1 MSKGVEK
8 KPSKTAMGTTL
19 MRAIANKE
27 YNDGKFGP
35 DGYAKYF
42 LPMLARFYI
51 RLKKPRTRM
60 IQNMPAGM
68 YEFIIARTRYFD
80 NLFSDALKESIPQ
93 IVLLG
98 AGYDTRAFRF
108 AKMKSDTR
116 IFELDIETTQDR
128 KKGLLKKAGIIPP
141 GNLTF
146 VSIDFNK
153 DSLGDALAKA
163 GFDGNERTLFLWEGV
178 TYYLEPDSINA
189 TLESIRKIS
198 HAGARLAFDYIVD
211 IPPGEMHEYYGMKE
225 LGNFMSRKN
234 SDERGRFSLAENE
247 VESFL
252 GQRGF
257 NTDEHLGNLDIERKF
272 LIDTHGVLIG
282 HVLGAFRFVSASTA
296 NEKKE

>member
-1 MSKGVEK
+1 MSKGVVK
-8 KPSKTAMGTTL
+8 SPSKTAMGTTL
-19 MRAIANKE
+19 MRAIAHKE
-27 YNDGKFGP
+27 YDNEKFGP

-51 RLKKPRTRM
+51 RLQKPRTRM

-68 YEFIIARTRYFD
+68 YELIIARTQYFD
-80 NLFSDALKESIPQ
+80 NLFSDALEESIPQ

-108 AKMKSDTR
+108 AKMKNTTR
-116 IFELDIETTQDR
+116 IFELDIETTQGR
-128 KKGLLKKAGIIPP
+128 KKSLLKKAGIIPP

-146 VSIDFNK
+146 VPIDFNK
-153 DSLGDALAKA
+153 DSLRDALAKA

-178 TYYLEPDSINA
+178 TYYLEPDSINT
-189 TLESIRKIS
+189 TLGSIMRIS
-198 HAGARLAFDYIVD
+198 NAGTRLAFDYLVD
-211 IPPGEMHEYYGMKE
+211 IPRGEMHEYYGME
-225 LGNFMSRKN
+225 GLGNFMIQNNPHESR
-234 SDERGRFSLAENE
+234 RFSLKENE

-272 LIDTHGVLIG
+272 LIDTHGLLIG
-282 HVLGAFRFVSASTA
+282 HILGAFRFVLASTA
-296 NEKKE
+296 NNEKK